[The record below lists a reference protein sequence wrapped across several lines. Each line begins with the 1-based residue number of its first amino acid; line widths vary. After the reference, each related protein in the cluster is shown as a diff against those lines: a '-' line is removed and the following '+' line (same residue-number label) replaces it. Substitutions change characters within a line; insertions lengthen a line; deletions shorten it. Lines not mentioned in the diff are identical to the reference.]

1 MDVSENGATAAI
13 FDRRT
18 NDGTVIAIQQDSV
31 TVGTISV
38 AGTTVS
44 YNAFTGSHYGWTEGT
59 LERGTLVSMTGE
71 NRRHQQQPD
80 SEVVYGISPTA
91 VPNDPRCLDAYLA
104 LQEPS
109 QGVERRKPHLI
120 MAVENGEMWV
130 VDRGRGDLQPG
141 DALISLDVSGYAMK
155 DDPAR
160 FPVGHVV
167 ARAAEAV
174 RWAQVTQTTPDG
186 VKRKKISVL
195 LDSFV
200 RGSGDERLIEQVRA
214 QQNEIDELKRRMAQM
229 EAVFPRS
236 TH

>member
-1 MDVSENGATAAI
+1 LDVSENGATAAI

-109 QGVERRKPHLI
+109 QASSDENPHLI
-120 MAVENGEMWV
+120 MAVGNGEMWV
-130 VDRGRGDLQPG
+130 VDRGRGDLR
-141 DALISLDVSGYAMK
+141 ASAHK
-155 DDPAR
+155 WDDWAAWAIWRRIVFCR
-160 FPVGHVV
+160 FLQKMQS
-167 ARAAEAV
+167 V
-174 RWAQVTQTTPDG
+174 RL
-186 VKRKKISVL
+186 RH
-195 LDSFV
+195 
-200 RGSGDERLIEQVRA
+200 
-214 QQNEIDELKRRMAQM
+214 RRM
-229 EAVFPRS
+229 
-236 TH
+236 